1 MISDRDICLL
11 FRQYYRPLCLYA
23 LHYLKDPEL
32 AEDAVQESFTAFW
45 QKFTDTPDTM
55 VPSERSKSYL
65 YSMVRNRCI
74 DILRRRGREGERLQP
89 EDLSGVIT
97 DVQAEERSAIE
108 ARLWDAVGRLP
119 RARRELLLMSKRD
132 GLSYEQIAE
141 EKGLSVHTVRNQI
154 SRALQ
159 ALRAEADRILDFLL
173 FFFTLPAV

>member
-1 MISDRDICLL
+1 M
-11 FRQYYRPLCLYA
+11 
-23 LHYLKDPEL
+23 
-32 AEDAVQESFTAFW
+32 
-45 QKFTDTPDTM
+45 
-55 VPSERSKSYL
+55 
-65 YSMVRNRCI
+65 
-74 DILRRRGREGERLQP
+74 
-89 EDLSGVIT
+89 IT

-141 EKGLSVHTVRNQI
+141 EKGLSVNTVRNQI

-159 ALRAEADRILDFLL
+159 ALRDESDRILDFIL

>member
-1 MISDRDICLL
+1 
-11 FRQYYRPLCLYA
+11 
-23 LHYLKDPEL
+23 
-32 AEDAVQESFTAFW
+32 
-45 QKFTDTPDTM
+45 M
-55 VPSERSKSYL
+55 VPSERSKFYL

-141 EKGLSVHTVRNQI
+141 EKGLSVNTVRNQI

-159 ALRAEADRILDFLL
+159 ALRDESDRILDFIL